1 MLGCYS
7 LNLPA
12 NEVLQHRALASALSA
27 DYRDLWQVKIAALTD
42 AAESVLEFIDQR
54 DQILH
59 SSVTHGASGRGALK
73 MREKEERRQ
82 GDVVIY
88 LVQGYRAC

>member
-42 AAESVLEFIDQR
+42 AAESVLKLVDQR
-54 DQILH
+54 DQVLH
-59 SSVTHGASGRGALK
+59 SPVTHVASGRERLK
-73 MREKEERRQ
+73 LREKEV
-82 GDVVIY
+82 G
-88 LVQGYRAC
+88 GYIFSPVLPCLLM